1 MFFLASKLL
10 EFALMPLVWVVLAL
24 GWALWRRSRRWV
36 WAALGLLF
44 FFGNEGIVNRVLL
57 AWEPPAVP
65 LAALHRPYPC
75 AVVLGGFTHVGR
87 YPADRVYTNQAADR
101 LLHAIL
107 LYRQGLARRIL
118 ISGGSGYVLPQP
130 DREAHNAAR
139 LALLCA
145 VPHAALLQEPR
156 ARNTRE
162 NATLSRQML
171 DSAGIRDTVLVVT
184 SAFHARRAAGCF
196 ARVGV
201 PFRLFPTDHRGQ
213 PPRLTPDVWLIPNAT
228 ALAKW
233 DMLIHEWVGLGMYWA
248 AGYV

>member
-10 EFALMPLVWVVLAL
+10 EFALMPLVWVVACLA
-24 GWALWRRSRRWV
+24 WAAWLSSRRLAWT
-36 WAALGLLF
+36 ALALLF

-65 LAALHRPYPC
+65 LAALPRPYPC
-75 AVVLGGFTHVGR
+75 AVVLGGFTLIGR
-87 YPADRVYTNQAADR
+87 QPADRVYTNQAADR

-107 LYRQGLARRIL
+107 LYRQGLAGRIL
-118 ISGGSGYVLPQP
+118 VTGGSSYVLAQP
-130 DREAHNAAR
+130 EREAYNAAR

-145 VPHAALLQEPR
+145 VPQAALLEEPR

-162 NATLSRQML
+162 NAVFSKLML
-171 DSAGIRDTVLVVT
+171 DSAGVADTVLVVT

-196 ARVGV
+196 AKAGV
-201 PFRLFPTDHRGQ
+201 RFRLFPTDHRGQ
-213 PPRLTPDVWLIPNAT
+213 VPRLTPDVWLIPNAT

-233 DMLIHEWVGLGMYWA
+233 DMLIHEWMGLVMYKVV
-248 AGYV
+248 GYV